1 MVFHLQCFHTL
12 FHLTVA
18 HAHNQMRSRA
28 QGCQVRGFSRVA
40 TDLFLFRGLKQS
52 LPHPAGMT
60 EDSRQR
66 ENHEKKKK
74 KTRIGLVLNNN
85 WAGYVSQTWQPC
97 MSLSSVPEV
106 SRWFKMSSIIE
117 VSSVVNKKKSKLIY
131 RIPHQNND
139 VTQ

>member
-1 MVFHLQCFHTL
+1 MKSVKITDENERINGLSFAVFSHSVPSHP
-12 FHLTVA
+12 

-28 QGCQVRGFSRVA
+28 QGCQVRGLSRVA

-74 KTRIGLVLNNN
+74 KNTNR
-85 WAGYVSQTWQPC
+85 ASF
-97 MSLSSVPEV
+97 E
-106 SRWFKMSSIIE
+106 
-117 VSSVVNKKKSKLIY
+117 
-131 RIPHQNND
+131 
-139 VTQ
+139 